1 MYTAS
6 VQSDGAAPC
15 AADFV
20 QACGALFWVHFRGRL
35 LVPARLVPPLAFDP
49 QTLSIL
55 ACVRVSFS
63 LAHGSGFLLKF
74 QKFEHVISS
83 MIAPFTEYMISINWR
98 IMHMNEN
105 CKGC

>member
-6 VQSDGAAPC
+6 AQSDGA
-15 AADFV
+15 
-20 QACGALFWVHFRGRL
+20 QARGALFWVHFRGRL

-49 QTLSIL
+49 QTLWIV

-63 LAHGSGFLLKF
+63 LAHGSGFLLKL

-83 MIAPFTEYMISINWR
+83 MIAPLTGALCI
-98 IMHMNEN
+98 
-105 CKGC
+105 